1 MVPRRRFDSGLVT
14 RKIKEEGKDGVLIV
28 TRRSPVSGVCP
39 VLETPFTDDEEV
51 DYTSFGNLIDHLV
64 SAGVRSVMYPGFA
77 SEYHKLSDFERTSL
91 TTFLLDRVKELQ
103 GFTTVI
109 SVPDHATHLAVRR
122 AVEAVEAGASA
133 INVLPPHQL
142 APSGEA
148 IRDHVRA
155 VASAIAPVPVILQY
169 APAQTGTDL
178 DAAAIAR
185 IARDLHNLVQVKVE
199 SAPPGALITAL
210 AAQNPAL
217 GSVVGYA
224 GVQLID
230 AMRRGAVGVQPGSSF
245 VEIYLDIWSAWQDG
259 RQSEAI
265 DIHRRLL
272 PYISY
277 WMQSVEL
284 IIAAEKRVSRRRGL
298 IDTDRCRAP
307 ERRLDTEE
315 DAMIERFLSEFE
327 QQFSPIDKRGI
338 RP

>member
-1 MVPRRRFDSGLVT
+1 MSGNLQSAVF
-14 RKIKEEGKDGVLIV
+14 
-28 TRRSPVSGVCP
+28 GVCP
-39 VLETPFTDDEEV
+39 VLETPFTEDEEV
-51 DYTSFGNLIDHLV
+51 DYASFGRLIDRLV
-64 SAGVRSVMYPGFA
+64 DAGVRSVMHPGFS
-77 SEYHKLSDFERTSL
+77 SEYYKLSDSERTGL
-91 TTFLLDRVKELQ
+91 MTFLVDRVEGVP

-122 AVEAVEAGASA
+122 AVEAVKAGASV
-133 INVLPPHQL
+133 INILPPHQL

-155 VASAIAPVPVILQY
+155 VASAVAPVPVILQY
-169 APAQTGTDL
+169 APALTGTAL

-185 IARDLHNLVQVKVE
+185 IARDLPNLVQVKVE
-199 SAPPGALITAL
+199 SVPPGAFITAL
-210 AAQNPAL
+210 GEQDPAL
-217 GSVVGYA
+217 EALVGYA

-259 RQSEAI
+259 NRERAI

-284 IIAAEKRVSRRRGL
+284 IVAAEKRISQLRGL
-298 IDTDRCRAP
+298 IDTDVCRAP

-315 DAMIERFLSEFE
+315 EAMIERFLREFE
-327 QQFSPIDKRGI
+327 EHLSPVDGPAT